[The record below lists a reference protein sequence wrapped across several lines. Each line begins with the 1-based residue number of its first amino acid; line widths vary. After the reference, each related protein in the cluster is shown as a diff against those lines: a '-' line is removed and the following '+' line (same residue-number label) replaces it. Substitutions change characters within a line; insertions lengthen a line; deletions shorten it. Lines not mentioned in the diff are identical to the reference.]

1 MDDLYTKIGESLADP
16 PDGGADSSTDRRSFL
31 KVIGLGSAGFAVAVA
46 YWPTAHA
53 TEAERPMLNA
63 FVRIASDD
71 SVTVMIK
78 HLDKGQ
84 GVTTG
89 LTTIVAEE
97 LDADWAQMRW
107 AFAPANA
114 KLYNNLA
121 WGPVQGTGGSSSVR
135 NSWMQLR
142 RAGAAARA
150 MLVAAAAREWDVPA
164 NAIDVVDG
172 ELRHRSG
179 RKGSFGQFAAAA
191 ASEKPPADPS
201 LKDPAEFRLIGQHV
215 PRIDSSEKSSGRAR
229 YTIDVV
235 RPGMLTAVVEHPPQ
249 FGARVSRFDAAAAR
263 SVAGVREVVEIPTG
277 VAVVADSYW
286 AATQGRAALVVEW
299 NFDLAEQRGSAQLV
313 DEFRDLLLEPGAVAR
328 DDGDV
333 EAALEGAH
341 KVVEASFEFP
351 YLAHA
356 AMEPLNAVV
365 EIKPG
370 GCEIWTGSQSPT
382 NDQRVAAAILG
393 IEPGAVKINTQFAGG
408 SFGRRSVPDSDYVAE
423 AVAVAKAIG
432 GRAPVKLQW
441 SREDDMRAGRYRPM
455 TLHALRAG
463 LDANGNIIGWSHRI
477 VGQSFLRG
485 TSMEGMIVN
494 GVDRTIVEGA
504 YNLPYTVPNFRC
516 DLHLVDVGVPTLWW
530 RSVGHSHNGYATEAF
545 FDEVAAAAG
554 KDPITLRRQLLRD
567 HPRHRRV
574 LDLAV
579 AKAGPAPTGKG
590 RGRGVAVHAAFR
602 SFVAQVVDV
611 TLSEDG
617 SYSIDDVVCAVDC
630 GIAINPD
637 IVRAQMEGSIG
648 FGLGAV
654 MQEAVV
660 FEAGVVRSTNF
671 DSYRPLRIPEMPPVA
686 VHIVASAEPPTGVGE
701 PGLPPV
707 GPALANA
714 LRAVTGKTVHRLPIG
729 ARIAV

>member
-1 MDDLYTKIGESLADP
+1 
-16 PDGGADSSTDRRSFL
+16 
-31 KVIGLGSAGFAVAVA
+31 
-46 YWPTAHA
+46 
-53 TEAERPMLNA
+53 
-63 FVRIASDD
+63 
-71 SVTVMIK
+71 
-78 HLDKGQ
+78 
-84 GVTTG
+84 
-89 LTTIVAEE
+89 
-97 LDADWAQMRW
+97 
-107 AFAPANA
+107 
-114 KLYNNLA
+114 
-121 WGPVQGTGGSSSVR
+121 
-135 NSWMQLR
+135 
-142 RAGAAARA
+142 
-150 MLVAAAAREWDVPA
+150 
-164 NAIDVVDG
+164 
-172 ELRHRSG
+172 
-179 RKGSFGQFAAAA
+179 
-191 ASEKPPADPS
+191 
-201 LKDPAEFRLIGQHV
+201 LKDPAEFTLIGHHV
-215 PRIDSSEKSSGRAR
+215 PRIDSLEKSSGRAR
-229 YTIDVV
+229 YTIDIV

-263 SVAGVREVVEIPTG
+263 RVAGVRDVVEIPSG
-277 VAVVADSYW
+277 VAVVADSFW
-286 AATQGRAALVVEW
+286 AATQGRAVLAVDW

-313 DEFRDLLLEPGAVAR
+313 DEFRDLLSRPGAVAR

-333 EAALEGAH
+333 DAALRDAQT
-341 KVVEASFEFP
+341 VVEASFEFP

-365 EIKPG
+365 EIKRD

-393 IEPGAVKINTQFAGG
+393 IDPGAVKINTQFAGG

-463 LDANGNIIGWSHRI
+463 LDGHGNVIGWSHRI

-485 TSMEGMIVN
+485 TSMEGMIVD

-504 YNLPYTVPNFRC
+504 RNLPYTVPNFRC

-554 KDPITLRRQLLRD
+554 KDPVALRRQLLRD
-567 HPRHRRV
+567 HPRHRGV

-611 TLSEDG
+611 TLGEDG
-617 SYSIDDVVCAVDC
+617 SYSIDAVVCAVDC
-630 GIAINPD
+630 GIVINPD

-654 MQEAVV
+654 MHEAVV

-701 PGLPPV
+701 PGLPPI
-707 GPALANA
+707 GPALVNA

-729 ARIAV
+729 VRVGV

>member
-574 LDLAV
+574 LGLAV